1 MDENGLR
8 NGDCSAPEAAAVLD
22 RLARIEALDR
32 AGAPAPLLLDELR
45 ALVSEAEEWTTV
57 EGGDAATRATTR
69 LRSALTAEEPA
80 AGMIAV

>member
-1 MDENGLR
+1 MIENGPQ
-8 NGDCSAPEAAAVLD
+8 NGDGSAPEAAAVLN

-32 AGAPAPLLLDELR
+32 EGAPAPLLLDELR
-45 ALVSEAEEWTTV
+45 ALVGEAERWTRL

-69 LRSALTAEEPA
+69 LRSALAAERPA